1 MDPAYYRP
9 IAWGHRAE
17 LETRDRSERS
27 IRFRGINADAPR
39 FLAPRITNVTPET
52 SDYWVSLGLPLPA
65 PLHRQIL
72 AFDYATTEDPEDT
85 LAVVQQ
91 TFAELGVEYPYNVT
105 MDQFKTLKERV
116 FALLNRHCAIVLS
129 DVYILCEP
137 SFINVDSSHRGKK
150 TLKWLTREKFKQAF
164 SHLKTTVRFDNEP
177 KLIKW
182 IDLWLE
188 DPMAR
193 RYQVARSFSRPHAA
207 HTVRVFNKWTGN
219 ILPHEAFTAARANSR
234 LAVETVDFFQDFLKD
249 VVANDPYETPEYNE
263 WAFQVILHL
272 FIWTVKYPHDKFP
285 FAVFLWSN
293 EQGIGKGRCTEILS
307 ALAGIA
313 NVYNSVGMRGM
324 TGDFLGYI
332 VDKQLIIID
341 EEAND
346 KALKEA
352 YPVLKHLVTDPLIT
366 AQEKYR
372 DPETRNTTATLVMT
386 QNELIAVPAQDRRV
400 AALALNPIHR
410 RDEVYWSEFNRLC
423 GTHQGKEYIAAWLYG
438 IEECKDFKTG
448 IPVVMG
454 NLRIRMAEN
463 RTDNNPL
470 ARILVPL
477 FGTVLPVKK
486 TKTVWRCIRQ
496 AGFFENE
503 EDAIILQ
510 PFQVFDQKEEEGD
523 NVHFAADVYLTRL
536 ISDWNAKRD
545 PSYNYSQCLVAGLA
559 LPREELFKACKE
571 ISSSAV
577 NTHNM
582 PNFVQDLFGQQGR
595 DLLCPINTPAKYKYC
610 TTPNLGSLYEGGRQ
624 VDCDWYN
631 PLIQR
636 FCTEI
641 YDHLPRDEETNLPR
655 VTAGVWPIPYKRLMA
670 FIDKGVTLNI
680 KPETNSPLYTYEIN
694 CAYGASS
701 IPITQSHY
709 CWPTLPVLR
718 RMYFKTSGGER
729 TPAERIPKYP
739 LDSKDWYKQGFGF
752 LRPIENPA
760 EAARD
765 EWLPYAPEPGNE
777 EHSEFLRWYTQL
789 RELRAA
795 DEEDRRALR
804 EHRLYRANLRAQE
817 ERQRRI
823 REEREALG
831 LDEGISPS
839 CPS

>member
-1 MDPAYYRP
+1 MQVYPRQEVDPAYYSP
-9 IAWGHRAE
+9 IAWGRGPE
-17 LETRDRSERS
+17 LEARDRFERR
-27 IRFRGINADAPR
+27 IRFRGSNADAPR

-52 SDYWVSLGLPLPA
+52 SDYWVSLGLCLPA

-129 DVYILCEP
+129 DVYMLCEP
-137 SFINVDSSHRGKK
+137 SFINLDSSHRGKK
-150 TLKWLTREKFKQAF
+150 TLKWMTREKFKQAF
-164 SHLKTTVRFDNEP
+164 SHLKTTLRFDNEP
-177 KLIKW
+177 KHIKW
-182 IDLWLE
+182 IELWLE
-188 DPMAR
+188 DPLAR

-234 LAVETVDFFQDFLKD
+234 LAVDTVNFFQDFLQN
-249 VVANDPYETPEYNE
+249 VVANDPYETPEYNQ
-263 WAFQVILHL
+263 WAFEVILHL

-386 QNELIAVPAQDRRV
+386 QNELIAVPAQDRRI
-400 AALALNPIHR
+400 AALALNPVHR
-410 RDEVYWSEFNRLC
+410 RDEAYWTKFNELC

-477 FGTVLPVKK
+477 FGTVLPV
-486 TKTVWRCIRQ
+486 TKSKLTWRCAVE
-496 AGFFENE
+496 AGKVLVLPQWVDE
-503 EDAIILQ
+503 
-510 PFQVFDQKEEEGD
+510 VVEEEGD
-523 NVHFAADVYLTRL
+523 NVPFAADVSLVRL
-536 ISDWNAKRD
+536 VNDWNSKRE
-545 PSYNYSQCLVAGLA
+545 PTHNYSQTLAAGMA

-571 ISSSAV
+571 ASSSAI
-577 NTHNM
+577 NLHNM

-595 DLLCPINTPAKYKYC
+595 DLLCPTNTPNKFKYV
-610 TTPNLGSLYEGGRQ
+610 TIPRWGSLYEGGAQ
-624 VDCDWYN
+624 VDLNWYE
-631 PLIQR
+631 PLVER

-641 YDHLPRDEETNLPR
+641 YDSLDKENGVPKVKE
-655 VTAGVWPIPYKRLMA
+655 GVWPIDYARLLT
-670 FIDKGVTLNI
+670 FINYGVSVERRPQLNI
-680 KPETNSPLYTYEIN
+680 YEITY
-694 CAYGASS
+694 AYGLGP
-701 IPITQSHY
+701 IPLHQAHY

-718 RMYFKTSGGER
+718 KMYFKTSGGER
-729 TPAERIPKYP
+729 TPVDRIPKYP
-739 LDSKDWYKQGFGF
+739 LESKDWYKQGFGF
-752 LRPIENPA
+752 LRPVESPA

-765 EWLPYAPEPGNE
+765 DLPPYAPEPGNE
-777 EHSEFLRWYTQL
+777 EHGDFLQWYRQL
-789 RELRAA
+789 REMRAA
-795 DEEDRRALR
+795 DEEDQRALR

-831 LDEGISPS
+831 LDDGISPS